1 MKILISV
8 VSIYIRRINIIRINM
23 PDRSLSSIKEF
34 LVGSPR
40 NVKAG
45 SRAQNLRTEVD
56 AEQKEF

>member
-1 MKILISV
+1 MISV

>member
-8 VSIYIRRINIIRINM
+8 VSIYIRRINIIRIN
-23 PDRSLSSIKEF
+23 IKEF